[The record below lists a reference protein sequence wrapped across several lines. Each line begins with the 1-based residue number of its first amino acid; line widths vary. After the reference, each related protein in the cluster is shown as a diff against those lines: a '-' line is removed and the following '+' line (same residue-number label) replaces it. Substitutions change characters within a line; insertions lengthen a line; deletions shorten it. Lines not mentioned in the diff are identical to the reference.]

1 MSRVTALAKRALA
14 IAALALVLVYVG
26 DWLWIA
32 RQPDAAAFE
41 TLTYWLATTLKN
53 GKVEVFYDQPQT
65 EVCVRAV
72 FPHFGRRP
80 CWYARRQRIHRVS

>member
-14 IAALALVLVYVG
+14 IAALALVLVYLG

-32 RQPDAAAFE
+32 RQPDAAASE
-41 TLTYWLATTLKN
+41 TLTYWLATPLKN

-65 EVCVRAV
+65 EICGRSL
-72 FPHFGRRP
+72 FPHSGRRP
-80 CWYARRQRIHRVS
+80 CWFARRQRIHPV